1 MYSRVVQ
8 PVPLTRETTIFLP
21 HTTDDLMKSFTFKE
35 LSPIKCNTYKNLDKT
50 TLFVKTLAIT
60 NASNK
65 FQWMMI
71 FSRYMKFIYF
81 HCGEEMKLRDP
92 RS

>member
-21 HTTDDLMKSFTFKE
+21 QTTDDLMKSFTFKE

-50 TLFVKTLAIT
+50 TLSVKTLAIT

-71 FSRYMKFIYF
+71 LDIRNSYIFTVVKR
-81 HCGEEMKLRDP
+81 
-92 RS
+92 

>member
-1 MYSRVVQ
+1 MACTSRVMYSRVVR
-8 PVPLTRETTIFLP
+8 PVPLTRETNSFSP

-50 TLFVKTLAIT
+50 TLSVKTLAIT

-71 FSRYMKFIYF
+71 LDIRNSYIFTVVKR
-81 HCGEEMKLRDP
+81 
-92 RS
+92 